1 MYRRTTHSVL
11 FQSSHSTCPA
21 ACKVHPQPP
30 ITDALYRVPGT
41 VQQASAQIGPAPNF
55 PQKTNSI
62 PVKGKYMKLQQ
73 TDT

>member
-30 ITDALYRVPGT
+30 ITVALYRVPGT

-55 PQKTNSI
+55 PQKNKLHSS
-62 PVKGKYMKLQQ
+62 KG
-73 TDT
+73 